1 MNDERWRKIDAI
13 LQAALDREPHERA
26 AFLDEACAGDD
37 ELRREVESLLAH
49 EDSAEHFIETSAM
62 KVVARG
68 LSEEDFSGQQIGNY
82 RIIKPIGA
90 GGMGMVYLAED
101 EKLKRRVAI
110 KFLPETVTAD
120 PERIRRFEQEAHAVS
135 TLNHP
140 NIITIHEVGQIE
152 GKHFIVIEFIAGRT
166 LRELMK
172 EARLDART
180 VIDIAAQV
188 ASALKTAH
196 TAFIVHRDIKPENI
210 MVRADGLAKVLDFGI
225 AKLGL
230 GEEEIEGRGE
240 TKFEIAPSPRLQVAP
255 ALTSAGMIL
264 GTASYMSPE
273 QARGELLDGRSD
285 LFSLGVVLYEM
296 ATGKR
301 LFAGTTRAELL
312 QTLLEQQEPLPPNT
326 KLEGL
331 PKELEKIIRRC
342 LRRKREER
350 YGTSG
355 ELLDELETFK
365 RQLETR
371 SIRRIVK
378 LSALAA
384 ALAVLA
390 VLIAA
395 WASVREDWIE
405 TRMRD
410 GHTAA
415 VRRAVFSP
423 DGRLLVSVGEDKQVI
438 VWDFAQQK
446 RLKTLTDH
454 TGWVTSVAF
463 SPNGKWFATGS
474 YDTTVIV
481 WDASRLE
488 KIKVLR
494 EHQGAVHAVAFSPN
508 GRLLMSSSDEKL
520 HGKTILSEVE
530 RWGTVREFPRGST
543 YCNLLFSPD
552 SRALIRGGVQ
562 WDLTSGKQMFEDSSM
577 GGLWGEFSPDAKWMV
592 TGLPNG
598 SIGFWKLARLG
609 EIVGGK
615 LIASYRAHQDFSR
628 VVAFSPDGKLV
639 ATGSDNVALWD
650 AESRT
655 LLARFDYDSIVW
667 GVTFSPDGRWLVST
681 HGDGSIL
688 VWDVANRRRAAS
700 LNGHANAVRAV
711 ALSPDGKQLASAG
724 DDRSIVLW
732 DLENGQKET
741 VLAVHETRVTALA
754 YSPDGQGLASSDQDG
769 IISRWNLAT
778 RKRQWKAD
786 GSPYPGLCIAI
797 SPDGRWMVT
806 SRGVFESDTGRLI
819 VDLTL
824 PIETAWSE
832 GAAFSADGRLLASVG
847 RSHERAGIVL
857 LDTKTWQIIAGQETN
872 NIPLISVSF
881 SRDGRTLVTGS
892 TDGTVMLWN
901 ASPLRPIAP
910 IGKHDARI
918 KALSF
923 LPDGD
928 TVVSCGDDKTIRM
941 WSVSRRKEIAKI
953 GEHASPVY
961 ALAVSRDGRRIVSG
975 EHDKSVR
982 LYTRHRTLW
991 GWRLD

>member
-1 MNDERWRKIDAI
+1 
-13 LQAALDREPHERA
+13 
-26 AFLDEACAGDD
+26 
-37 ELRREVESLLAH
+37 
-49 EDSAEHFIETSAM
+49 
-62 KVVARG
+62 
-68 LSEEDFSGQQIGNY
+68 
-82 RIIKPIGA
+82 
-90 GGMGMVYLAED
+90 
-101 EKLKRRVAI
+101 
-110 KFLPETVTAD
+110 
-120 PERIRRFEQEAHAVS
+120 
-135 TLNHP
+135 
-140 NIITIHEVGQIE
+140 
-152 GKHFIVIEFIAGRT
+152 
-166 LRELMK
+166 
-172 EARLDART
+172 
-180 VIDIAAQV
+180 
-188 ASALKTAH
+188 H
-196 TAFIVHRDIKPENI
+196 TAFIIHRDIKPETI
-210 MVRADGLAKVLDFGI
+210 MVRTDGLVKVLDFGI
-225 AKLGL
+225 AKLG
-230 GEEEIEGRGE
+230 EEHVVSPGDGTEPGAVTTGLVPVDIEHESTRSLPLPVPYQR
-240 TKFEIAPSPRLQVAP
+240 APN
-255 ALTSAGMIL
+255 LTTAGMIL

-296 ATGKR
+296 ATGNR

-312 QTLLEQQEPLPPNT
+312 QTLLGQQEPLPPNA
-326 KLEGL
+326 KLEGVS
-331 PKELEKIIRRC
+331 KELEKIIRRC

-350 YGTSG
+350 FGTAG
-355 ELLDELETFK
+355 ELLDELGTFK

-454 TGWVTSVAF
+454 SGWVTSVAF
-463 SPNGKWFATGS
+463 SPDGRWFATGS
-474 YDTTVIV
+474 FDKTVIV
-481 WDASRLE
+481 WDSARLE
-488 KIKVLR
+488 KIAVLPG
-494 EHQGAVHAVAFSPN
+494 HQEAVHAIAFSPD
-508 GRLLMSSSDEKL
+508 GALFASSSYEDGAAKR
-520 HGKTILSEVE
+520 TII
-530 RWGTVREFPRGST
+530 WGTDRWVKIRELPVGSG
-543 YCNLLFSPD
+543 YGNLLFSPGNC
-552 SRALIRGGVQ
+552 LVVPGYGQ
-562 WDLTSGKQMFEDSSM
+562 WDLATGQKVSLAGDTM
-577 GGLWGEFSPDAKWMV
+577 GWNWAEFSPDTKHMV
-592 TGLPNG
+592 TAG
-598 SIGFWKLARLG
+598 SAEVGFFDLSGARDAVGRKLVVNPRP
-609 EIVGGK
+609 
-615 LIASYRAHQDFSR
+615 HQDFGRS
-628 VVAFSPDGKLV
+628 VAFSPDGKLV

-650 AESRT
+650 AASRT
-655 LLARFDYDSIVW
+655 LLSRFDYDSIVW

-732 DLENGQKET
+732 DLENKQKET
-741 VLAVHETRVTALA
+741 VLAGHETRVTALA

-769 IISRWNLAT
+769 LISRWDVAT
-778 RKRQWKAD
+778 RQRQWKAD

-806 SRGVFESDTGRLI
+806 PRGVFRSDTGRLI
-819 VDLTL
+819 VDLTT
-824 PIETAWSE
+824 PIDIALSE

-847 RSHERAGIVL
+847 RSHLRAGIVL
-857 LDTKTWQIIAGQETN
+857 LDTRTWQIIAGQESGG
-872 NIPLISVSF
+872 IPLISVSF

-901 ASPLRPIAP
+901 VNPLRPIAP

-941 WSVSRRKEIAKI
+941 WSVSGRKEIRKI
-953 GEHASPVY
+953 GEHGTPVY
-961 ALAVSRDGRRIVSG
+961 ALAVSRDGKRIVSG

>member
-1 MNDERWRKIDAI
+1 
-13 LQAALDREPHERA
+13 
-26 AFLDEACAGDD
+26 
-37 ELRREVESLLAH
+37 
-49 EDSAEHFIETSAM
+49 
-62 KVVARG
+62 
-68 LSEEDFSGQQIGNY
+68 
-82 RIIKPIGA
+82 
-90 GGMGMVYLAED
+90 
-101 EKLKRRVAI
+101 
-110 KFLPETVTAD
+110 
-120 PERIRRFEQEAHAVS
+120 
-135 TLNHP
+135 
-140 NIITIHEVGQIE
+140 
-152 GKHFIVIEFIAGRT
+152 
-166 LRELMK
+166 
-172 EARLDART
+172 
-180 VIDIAAQV
+180 
-188 ASALKTAH
+188 
-196 TAFIVHRDIKPENI
+196 AFIVHRDIKPENI

-230 GEEEIEGRGE
+230 GEGETGGRGE
-240 TKFEIAPSPRLQVAP
+240 MESGIAPSPRLQVAP
-255 ALTSAGMIL
+255 SLTSAGMIL

-312 QTLLEQQEPLPPNT
+312 QALLGQQEPLPPNV
-326 KLEGL
+326 KLEGA

-350 YGTSG
+350 YGTAG

-378 LSALAA
+378 LSAAA
-384 ALAVLA
+384 ALLALLA

-395 WASVREDWIE
+395 LASVREDWIE
-405 TRMRD
+405 TRMHD

-463 SPNGKWFATGS
+463 SPDGKWFATGS

-481 WDASRLE
+481 WDAVQLE

-494 EHQGAVHAVAFSPN
+494 EHQGAVHAVGFSPN
-508 GRLLMSSSDEKL
+508 GQWLMSSSDEKPG
-520 HGKTILSEVE
+520 GKTILSEVAQ
-530 RWGTVREFPRGST
+530 WGTVREFPRGST
-543 YCNLLFSPD
+543 YTNFLFSPD
-552 SRALIRGGVQ
+552 SRTLVGGGMQ
-562 WDLTSGKQMFEDSSM
+562 WDLVSGQQVFEDNLI
-577 GGLWGEFSPDAKWMV
+577 GGNWEEFSPDARWLV
-592 TGLPNG
+592 AATSDGNA
-598 SIGFWKLARLG
+598 GFWKLARPG
-609 EIVGGK
+609 EIVGSK
-615 LIASYRAHQDFSR
+615 LIGRYRVHQDFGRS
-628 VVAFSPDGKLV
+628 VAFSPDGKLV
-639 ATGSDNVALWD
+639 ATGSDDVALWD
-650 AESRT
+650 AASRT
-655 LLARFDYDSIVW
+655 LLSRFDYDSIVW

-711 ALSPDGKQLASAG
+711 SLSPDGKQLASAG

-732 DLENGQKET
+732 DLESEQKQKET
-741 VLAVHETRVTALA
+741 VLAGHETRVTALA
-754 YSPDGQGLASSDQDG
+754 YSSDGQGVISSDQDG
-769 IISRWNLAT
+769 AIIRWDVAT
-778 RKRQWKAD
+778 QQRQWKAD
-786 GSPYPGLCIAI
+786 GSYPGLCIAI

-806 SRGVFESDTGRLI
+806 STGVFESDTGRLI

-847 RSHERAGIVL
+847 RSHLRPGIVL
-857 LDTKTWQIIAGQETN
+857 LDTKTWQIIAGQETTG
-872 NIPLISVSF
+872 IPLISVSF

-901 ASPLRPIAP
+901 VDPLRPIAP

-941 WSVSRRKEIAKI
+941 WSASRRKEIRKI
-953 GEHASPVY
+953 GEHTSPVY
-961 ALAVSRDGRRIVSG
+961 ALAVSRDGKHIVSG
-975 EHDKSVR
+975 EHDKTVR
-982 LYTRHRTLW
+982 LTSGNAVYGAGCWINKAMRLFKFQRFQHRATCASQFNTRYSAFK
-991 GWRLD
+991 